1 MYYDLIKV
9 YIKYDHLLA
18 QNLLVAFVII
28 KIQTFTL
35 LYKVLSVLV
44 SASLQF
50 QLLLNLI
57 NSTVDLISCRF
68 SICQP
73 PIYLRAF
80 TLAVSSEMFFALV
93 FVWLVFSF
101 IQVPAKCYFQSRVF
115 SSHLSFSWPYSASYF
130 FIVSITYH

>member
-73 PIYLRAF
+73 PVYLRAF

-93 FVWLVFSF
+93 FVWLYSLLFRSLLNVT
-101 IQVPAKCYFQSRVF
+101 SRVGF
-115 SSHLSFSWPYSASYF
+115 SLAIYHSHDLTLLHISL
-130 FIVSITYH
+130 